1 MIDKYLN
8 KINEADSFNKDPIYK
23 KEDKHDR
30 YLKYGVV
37 AFFGGWPGVGAY
49 YLWRRRI
56 EVKKEFANATT
67 REKREKLKILF
78 KELTQKIMKE
88 KIKFQK
94 KLKTKIKKMKKKHN
108 ENK

>member
-1 MIDKYLN
+1 MIDDYLN
-8 KINEADSFNKDPIYK
+8 KICEADSFNKNSGYNSEEK
-23 KEDKHDR
+23 NER

-56 EVKKEFANATT
+56 EVKKEFSNATT
-67 REKREKLKILF
+67 KEKREKMKVLF
-78 KELTQKIMKE
+78 KELTQKIMDE
-88 KIKFQK
+88 KRKFQR
-94 KLKTKIKKMKKKHN
+94 KLKKKKKN